1 VEAARIGVEIALGA
15 RDPRGLSPALEVLEA
30 ALAVDRVPRLSDL
43 RGHLTA
49 GLGRLAQDNAKSAR
63 SHADHALRLATAK
76 VIDGQASAW
85 VGAAQLLLARI
96 ALAEDDRAEA
106 RNHLALAAAQF
117 ADTLDAD
124 HRWRKAVETL
134 SAKL

>member
-1 VEAARIGVEIALGA
+1 
-15 RDPRGLSPALEVLEA
+15 
-30 ALAVDRVPRLSDL
+30 
-43 RGHLTA
+43 
-49 GLGRLAQDNAKSAR
+49 
-63 SHADHALRLATAK
+63 

-85 VGAAQLLLARI
+85 VGVAQLLLARI

-106 RNHLALAAAQF
+106 RSHLTLAAAQF